1 MALGVIVILANVR
14 FQWNRHL
21 WDVEFT
27 MFESASKIA
36 LASKLLFTFAG
47 AFTRASLIC
56 FYFRLIK
63 DTGFSIFKYILWA
76 AFAYNIAI
84 CIIFVILAVFLC
96 T

>member
-1 MALGVIVILANVR
+1 MALGIVVILANVR

-27 MFESASKIA
+27 MFSSASRIA
-36 LASKLLFTFAG
+36 LSTKLLFTFAG
-47 AFTRASLIC
+47 SFTRASLIC

-63 DTGFSIFKYILWA
+63 DTGSSVFKYTLWA

-84 CIIFVILAVFLC
+84 GIIFVILAVFLC
-96 T
+96 S